1 MFKMGVFE
9 DVKGNYVKELLAKG
23 VRENNRGMF
32 DFRKIYITKDFIP
45 QAEGSS
51 IVNIGD
57 TKVLVGVKMQIGE
70 PMADNPTDGNLIV
83 SAELLPL
90 AHAEFESGPPSPESI
105 ELARVVDRGIRAAN
119 SIDLSKLFIE
129 SNKVWEIYC
138 DIYVLN
144 YDGNLFDAGTLA
156 VMTALKN
163 TKMPKYEDG
172 KAIYEERN
180 IPLPINSTVVSTTF
194 GKIKDKIIIDPNI
207 HEETALD
214 ARLTIANDGKIIR
227 AMQKGLSGSISSKE
241 LDDMA
246 NISINKYAELNNAI
260 NNAVKEE

>member
-1 MFKMGVFE
+1 MGVFE
-9 DVKGNYVKELLAKG
+9 DIKSNYVKELLAKG
-23 VRENNRGMF
+23 MREDERGMF
-32 DFRKIYITKDFIP
+32 DFRKISIIKDFIP

-57 TKVLVGVKMQIGE
+57 TKVLVGVKMQIGT
-70 PMADNPTDGNLIV
+70 PMEDNPTEGNLTV

-119 SIDLSKLFIE
+119 SVDLAKLFIE
-129 SNKVWEIYC
+129 EGKVWEVYC

-144 YDGNLFDAGTLA
+144 YDGNLFDASTLA
-156 VMTALKN
+156 VMAALRN
-163 TKMPKYEDG
+163 TKMPKYENG

-180 IPLPINSTVVSTTF
+180 TPLPVNDNVVSTTF
-194 GKIKDKIIIDPNI
+194 GKINDKIILDPNI
-207 HEETALD
+207 YEENALD
-214 ARLTIANDGKIIR
+214 ARLTIANDGKRVR
-227 AMQKGLSGSISSKE
+227 AMQKGLNGSISDE
-241 LDDMA
+241 EIDMMV
-246 NISINKYAELNNAI
+246 NTSINKYDELNNAI